1 MKNKVMVLTK
11 VIFKNSFQNME
22 TAKSTNESKNKKSKS
37 MIILYI
43 FAFIYLAGIIGVFSN
58 GLIKELIAINQEEMF
73 LGLILL
79 AIAIFVLIQT
89 IFSAINLLYYS
100 KDNEYILPLPIKPS
114 EIVAAK
120 TNVLL
125 ITEYFI
131 VAILGLIPLTIYGIL
146 TSASILYYISM
157 LIVLIA
163 FPIIPVLISSLLVLI
178 VMSFA
183 KFTKNRNRFQ
193 LIATLFILVVVFAL
207 SFTMNDSTTTPEQ
220 MAQMVIKANGLVEML
235 RGAFPTLGMAIDG
248 LTNVSLENQI
258 LNLFLLVVTT
268 TVIYIIYIAVGQKL
282 YLKGAVGNLYSGK
295 KNKKKLDEA
304 KAFKKSTLFKTY
316 VGKEFKI
323 LIRNPI
329 FLMQCVLPAILFPIL
344 IIVLTFAGMKGEQN
358 GVEMDITSMVTNKT
372 SIYLGVGILCA
383 IQFFLMFIY
392 ISATAISRDG
402 QNAVF
407 MKYIPVP
414 LMKQIDYKV
423 FPNIVMTTF
432 MNILTIVMVE
442 YLLKLPIIYLLLITI
457 AGIMMGVLQSY
468 ISIIV
473 DLKKPKL
480 EWSSEYAVVK
490 QNMNL
495 IWPVIL
501 GLLNITVMII
511 LTVVVSGFI
520 NSYIFICIIAVV
532 YLFLTM
538 LVRNYIEKNTIKLF
552 EKIY

>member
-125 ITEYFI
+125 ITEYSI